1 MQKVLI
7 LGAGLI
13 CRPIVRYLLD
23 SGNVEV
29 TQATR
34 TIDKAR
40 GMIANHP
47 NGKAVTLDV
56 TQPEAAARLDELVRG
71 TDLAVS
77 LLPYT
82 YHVMVAEA
90 CIRHR
95 KNMLTTSYVSPA
107 MRALEPRAKEAG
119 IVILNEAG

>member
-13 CRPIVRYLLD
+13 CRPIVRYLLETGD
-23 SGNVEV
+23 VEV

-34 TIDKAR
+34 TVEKAR
-40 GMIANHP
+40 GMIGGHR
-47 NGKAVTLDV
+47 NGKAVALDV
-56 TQPEAAARLDELVRG
+56 TQNDAASRLDELVKN

-82 YHVMVAEA
+82 YHPMVAEA
-90 CIRHR
+90 CITHR

-119 IVILNEAG
+119 IVI